1 MLGNLVARD
10 KSHTGQPMNPLLN
23 IAVAAA
29 RRAGDIIARQS
40 RQTQSLRIDSKQR
53 HDFVTQVDRQA
64 ENEIIKT
71 IRKAHPDHAI
81 LAEESGP
88 QGQNEVTWIID
99 PLDGTTNFIHEIP
112 HYAVSIAVRWRARL
126 EHAVVYDPVK
136 LEMYTAS
143 RGSGAFLNDR
153 RVRVAGR
160 TGLENAVIGTGI
172 PFRDMSYADA
182 YFPMLREIAGKTAG
196 IRRAGAAALDL
207 AYVAAGRL
215 DGFWEFGLQP
225 WDMAAG
231 VLLVQEAGGVNGDP
245 AGGTA
250 HLDTGHI
257 ACGNPKVFAALVR
270 ECKPRLTT
278 ALREQLALAH
288 RG

>member
-1 MLGNLVARD
+1 
-10 KSHTGQPMNPLLN
+10 MNPLLN
-23 IAVAAA
+23 IAIAAA

-40 RQTQSLRIDSKQR
+40 RQADTLKIDAKQR

-64 ENEIIKT
+64 ESEIIKI
-71 IRKAHPDHAI
+71 IRKAHPEHAI
-81 LAEESGP
+81 LAEESGA
-88 QGQNEVTWIID
+88 QGESEVTWIID
-99 PLDGTTNFIHEIP
+99 PLDGTTNFIHDIP
-112 HYAVSIAVRWRARL
+112 HYAVSIAVRRRGRL
-126 EHAVVYDPVK
+126 EHAVIYDPIK

-153 RVRVAGR
+153 RVRVANR
-160 TGLENAVIGTGI
+160 PGLENTVIGTGI

-182 YFPMLREIAGKTAG
+182 YFPMLREIAEKTAG

-250 HLDTGHI
+250 HMETGHI

-270 ECKPRLTT
+270 ECKPLLTADLLERLS
-278 ALREQLALAH
+278 LA
-288 RG
+288 RRD